1 MKYNY
6 HRKYKKEHLVAKRLD
21 RTLIKRL
28 FSYLIPYKG
37 WLAAALSILVTAKGI
52 EACVPIYIGKVTQQI
67 IGNYQETA
75 EVKRVVFSAVLWSC
89 LGMIGLVV
97 MGYLLEVSN
106 VILKS
111 WIGQK
116 AIYTL
121 RTQVYRHILDMPLSF
136 YNRNAVGKL
145 MTRTIHDVDQIDQMF
160 TDSVIPLLGNLILF
174 ICIAVGAVY
183 VEWRVAVMLLFIL
196 PLVSWILYV
205 FRINQRRSYELIRAI
220 VSSMNA
226 FVQEHLSGVMT
237 IRSFG
242 LEDKEK
248 KRFNEI
254 NEDQCN
260 AYMESVQHFGF
271 FIAGVD
277 FLSNLTLIVVFVV
290 LVVYAPIG
298 LGFQVGTYF
307 MFSLYTLMLFRPLI
321 DLAERYNILQSALAA
336 SERVFD
342 ILDGK
347 REDVG
352 PENGPDLNEVES
364 IEFKNV
370 WFAYEKEHWILK
382 GISFRVGKGE
392 TLGIVGVT
400 GAGKST
406 LMNLLLRLYDFQKGQ
421 ILINGKEIQAYSVKS
436 LRNQFGVIFQD
447 PVLFSGSFEENIGL
461 YDPAI
466 TEEQIEKAV
475 DFVNLRAV
483 VERYPEGVKHHLSE
497 RGKSLSMGEMQLV
510 SLARVMAHHRSVLVF
525 DEATANIDTET
536 EKRIQGALDKVLKVK
551 TALVIAHRLSTI
563 KDMTRIIVLHHGT
576 VAEAGTHQ
584 ELLKAGGIYEK
595 LYKLQYASF

>member
-1 MKYNY
+1 MKIKY
-6 HRKYKKEHLVAKRLD
+6 HRKYHKERLVAQRLD
-21 RTLIKRL
+21 RALIKRL

-37 WLAAALSILVTAKGI
+37 WLAAALLILVVAKGI
-52 EACVPIYIGKVTQQI
+52 EAFVPLYLGKITQQI
-67 IGNYQETA
+67 VSKYQASA
-75 EVKRVVFSAVLWSC
+75 ELKSIFFDVVFWGC
-89 LGMIGLVV
+89 LGMIALVFV
-97 MGYLLEVSN
+97 GYLIEVSN

-121 RTQVYRHILDMPLSF
+121 RQQVYSHILEMPLTF
-136 YNRNAVGKL
+136 YNRNEVGKL
-145 MTRTIHDVDQIDQMF
+145 MTRTIHDVDQIDQML
-160 TDSVIPLLGNLILF
+160 TDSVIPLLGSLILF
-174 ICIAVGAVY
+174 LCIAVGVIY
-183 VEWRVAVMLLFIL
+183 IEWRVAIMMLMIL
-196 PLVSWILYV
+196 PLVAWILYV

-220 VSSMNA
+220 VSTMNA

-242 LEDKEK
+242 LENKEK

-260 AYMESVQHFGF
+260 AYLESVQHFGF
-271 FIAGVD
+271 FISGID
-277 FLSNLTLIVVFVV
+277 FLSNLTLITIFVV
-290 LVVYAPIG
+290 LVLYAPIG

-321 DLAERYNILQSALAA
+321 DLAERYNILQSAFAA

-342 ILDGK
+342 ILDGR
-347 REDVG
+347 REELG
-352 PENGPDLNEVES
+352 PEKGPELNAVER

-382 GISFRVGKGE
+382 GINFRIEKGE

-406 LMNLLLRLYDFQKGQ
+406 LMNLLLRLYNIQKGQ
-421 ILINGKEIQAYSVKS
+421 ILINGNDIYDYPVKS
-436 LRNQFGVIFQD
+436 LRSQFGVIFQD
-447 PVLFSGSFEENIGL
+447 PVLFSGTFEENIGL
-461 YDPAI
+461 YDPNI
-466 TEEQIEKAV
+466 TEEQMEKAV
-475 DFVNLRAV
+475 DFVNLRSV
-483 VERYPEGVKHHLSE
+483 IERDPKGLKHHLSE

-510 SLARVMAHHRSVLVF
+510 SLARVMAHNRSVLIF

-536 EKRIQGALDKVLKVK
+536 EKKIQEALDRVLKVK

-563 KDMTRIIVLHHGT
+563 KDMTRIIVLHNGM
-576 VAEAGTHQ
+576 VAEVGTHQ
-584 ELLKAGGIYEK
+584 ELLKAGGTYEK
-595 LYKLQYASF
+595 LYKLQYANF